1 MLRAAG
7 GDPSVMGILEMLE
20 EAFGDFYGRN
30 LSIYKEDEY
39 FNGEWVH
46 RNVFSPD
53 MVRTDGSELRITVD
67 VRFAYGTEP
76 EEIVACLQELA
87 ASRGGRVEN
96 VSVMPAVFVS
106 KDRPFLKVFSEAYD
120 RHWGIPYSGSI
131 AMGGSYAKTMPD
143 IVSWGPI
150 FPGEEDSCHEP
161 NESMSIESIEK
172 CFLIYTEAIQKILFS
187 DRSFK

>member
-1 MLRAAG
+1 MLRAVG

-20 EAFGDFYGRN
+20 EAFGDF
-30 LSIYKEDEY
+30 
-39 FNGEWVH
+39 
-46 RNVFSPD
+46 
-53 MVRTDGSELRITVD
+53 
-67 VRFAYGTEP
+67 YGTEP

-150 FPGEEDSCHEP
+150 FPG
-161 NESMSIESIEK
+161 
-172 CFLIYTEAIQKILFS
+172 
-187 DRSFK
+187 

>member
-1 MLRAAG
+1 
-7 GDPSVMGILEMLE
+7 MGILEMLE

-172 CFLIYTEAIQKILFS
+172 CLLIYTEAIQKILFS